1 MVIIKKENEKGE
13 FIMEDQPPSGFD
25 LTPLYGKWG
34 KDLPD
39 LQRRNADLD
48 QNDNRS
54 WANVSPYKDVLPS
67 VLKRQEAG
75 NHYKDGTIQPIE
87 FITSNNLSFVVGNI
101 IKYAYRADKKG
112 GAEDLKKCL
121 HYCQIELETKYGI
134 RSEVKYQE

>member
-1 MVIIKKENEKGE
+1 MALIKKDNGKGE
-13 FIMEDQPPSGFD
+13 FIMEDKTLMSSFISHP
-25 LTPLYGKWG
+25 
-34 KDLPD
+34 KDWADSLPD
-39 LQRRNADLD
+39 LKRRNADLD
-48 QNDNRS
+48 QQDNRS

-75 NHYKDGTIQPIE
+75 SHYKDGSIQPIE
-87 FITSNNLSFVVGNI
+87 FITSNNLSFVIGNI

-112 GAEDLKKCL
+112 GAEDLRKCL